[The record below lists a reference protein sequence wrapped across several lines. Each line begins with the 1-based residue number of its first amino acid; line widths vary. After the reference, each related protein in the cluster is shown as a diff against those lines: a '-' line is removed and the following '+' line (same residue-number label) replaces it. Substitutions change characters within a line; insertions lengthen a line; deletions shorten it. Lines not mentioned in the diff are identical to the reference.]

1 MAKSVKC
8 CLCDQPAT
16 VHLTQIVN
24 NKMLKV
30 DLCEACASEKGLIG
44 AQVPQGFALADVLQQ
59 HELHPV
65 DSTKSNLKC
74 EECGLLLSELRAHA
88 RLGCEHCFTVF
99 KQPIAGMVE
108 DMHFGQKHVG
118 KVPEQSLASQ
128 RSRKKLLQLQA
139 ALTEAIE
146 TEAYEDAAKYRDQI
160 NHCKAFVETES
171 TP

>member
-44 AQVPQGFALADVLQQ
+44 AQVPNGFALADVLKQ

-65 DSTKSNLKC
+65 DSAKLNLKC
-74 EECGLLLSELRAHA
+74 DDCNLTLAELRAKG
-88 RLGCEHCFTVF
+88 RLGCEHCFSVF
-99 KQPIAGMVE
+99 NQALSAMVE
-108 DMHFGQKHVG
+108 DMHFGQKHLG

-128 RSRKKLLQLQA
+128 NSRRKLLNLQL
-139 ALTEAIE
+139 ALSEAIE
-146 TEAYEDAAKYRDQI
+146 SEAYEDAAKYRDQI
-160 NHCKAFVETES
+160 KHCKAIAETEF
-171 TP
+171 

>member
-24 NKMLKV
+24 NKMMKV

-44 AQVPQGFALADVLQQ
+44 AQAPQAFKLADMLKN
-59 HELHPV
+59 HELYPV
-65 DSTKSNLKC
+65 ITKKSNLKC
-74 EECGLLLSELRAHA
+74 EECGLDLSEFRNNG

-99 KQPIAGMVE
+99 EQPLAAMVE

-118 KVPEQSLASQ
+118 KVPENSLASIN
-128 RSRKKLLQLQA
+128 SRKKLLQLQA
-139 ALTEAIE
+139 ALSQAIE

-160 NHCKAFVETES
+160 NHCKSLVDTES
-171 TP
+171 TL

>member
-8 CLCDQPAT
+8 CMCDQPAT

-44 AQVPQGFALADVLQQ
+44 AQVQQGFALADILDK
-59 HELHPV
+59 HTLHPNN
-65 DSTKSNLKC
+65 STKSNLNC
-74 EECGLLLSELRAHA
+74 VDCGLDLSDLRNHG
-88 RLGCEHCFTVF
+88 RLGCEHCFSVF
-99 KQPIAGMVE
+99 KQALSSMVE

-128 RSRKKLLQLQA
+128 NSRRKLLQLQI
-139 ALTEAIE
+139 ALSEAIE
-146 TEAYEDAAKYRDQI
+146 SEAYEEAAKYRDQI
-160 NHCKAFVETES
+160 NHCKALVETES
-171 TP
+171 EE

>member
-16 VHLTQIVN
+16 VHLTQIIN

-44 AQVPQGFALADVLQQ
+44 AQVPPGFSFEEVLKN
-59 HELHPV
+59 HELHPI
-65 DSTKSNLKC
+65 DATKSKVKC
-74 EECGLLLSELRAHA
+74 DECGLDFSDLQTNG

-99 KQPIAGMVE
+99 KQPLAGMIQ

-118 KVPEQSLASQ
+118 KVPEQSLASLN
-128 RSRKKLLQLQA
+128 SRMKLLQLQA
-139 ALTEAIE
+139 ALSEAIE

-160 NHCKAFVETES
+160 NHCKALVETES
-171 TP
+171 IS

>member
-16 VHLTQIVN
+16 VHLTQIIN

-44 AQVPQGFALADVLQQ
+44 AQVPQGGSFEDVLKN

-65 DSTKSNLKC
+65 DATKSKLKC
-74 EECGLLLSELRAHA
+74 DECGLGFADLQASG
-88 RLGCEHCFTVF
+88 RLGCGHCFTVF
-99 KQPIAGMVE
+99 KQPLASMIQ
-108 DMHFGQKHVG
+108 DMHYGQKHVG

-128 RSRKKLLQLQA
+128 NSRLKLLQLQA
-139 ALTEAIE
+139 ALSEAIE
-146 TEAYEDAAKYRDQI
+146 SEAYEDAAMYRDQI
-160 NHCKAFVETES
+160 NHCKAFVETDNVS
-171 TP
+171 